1 MNTNLVARNAK
12 PNTRTGFGEVCA
24 GLYLLTNSQGIK
36 TWKCNYTY
44 RGRYS
49 VADLGRYPDV
59 TPNAAI
65 AKRLAIKD
73 QVKAGLDPRDA
84 ARQTRAANEATSDNT
99 VEVMADRWLKRQPSV
114 RNWSDG
120 YAILVAA
127 RLRNH
132 VYPQIGKRPIAGI
145 TTQDIETLIDGIM
158 GKGLRAQAVHVKQHL
173 QLLFDYAKR
182 HNFVADNVVRQIAEE
197 LPVRKSGDER
207 EIKRARVG
215 TIEEA
220 RLVLAA
226 MESSPASG
234 FLKLAHRLIALTATR
249 KMEAADAAWSEIKQG
264 QDGWTWTIPA
274 ARMKGPIGK
283 KQEHVIPLS
292 PQALE
297 VFQAAR
303 RLADVLGIDS
313 PLVFPG
319 RGRLSLERST
329 FNHVMIDA
337 LPSVGLAGKHTVHGW
352 RGTFSTL
359 QNTEDP
365 AHKMI
370 IEVMLAHKT
379 ESNVSGRYNDSVYL
393 KPRLEIACAW
403 ADKLLL
409 GAPTALQIA
418 GIEPA
423 GNVVPFIRKVA

>member
-1 MNTNLVARNAK
+1 MNTNLEARNAK
-12 PNTRTGFGEVCA
+12 PNTRTGFGAVCK
-24 GLYLLTNSQGIK
+24 GLYLLTNGEGIK

-84 ARQTRAANEATSDNT
+84 ARQTRAANEAASDNT
-99 VEVMADRWLKRQPSV
+99 VQVLAERWLARQPDV
-114 RNWSDG
+114 RDWSEG
-120 YAILVAA
+120 YAAQVAA
-127 RLRNH
+127 RLVNH

-145 TTQDIETLIDGIM
+145 TTQDVEALIDRIV
-158 GKGLRAQAVHVKQHL
+158 GKGMRAQAVHVRQHL
-173 QLLFDYAKR
+173 QLMFDYAKR
-182 HNFVADNVVRQIAEE
+182 HNFVPVNVVRQIAEE
-197 LPVRKSGDER
+197 LPSRKRGDER

-215 TIEEA
+215 TIEDA
-220 RLVLAA
+220 RLVLHAV
-226 MESSPASG
+226 ESSRAG
-234 FLKLAHRLIALTATR
+234 VFMKLLHRLIALTAVR
-249 KMEAADAAWSEIKQG
+249 KMEAQDAVWSEFDEVKQ
-264 QDGWTWTIPA
+264 TWTIPG
-274 ARMKGPIGK
+274 ARMKGRRGQ

-292 PQALE
+292 QQALE

-303 RLADVLGIDS
+303 KAADVLGIDS
-313 PLVFPG
+313 QRVFPDP
-319 RGRLSLERST
+319 RGRSLGRSSL
-329 FNHVMIDA
+329 NDLMDRA
-337 LPSVGLAGKHTVHGW
+337 LPQVGLAGKHTIHGW

-365 AHKMI
+365 AQKLI

-393 KPRLEIACAW
+393 KHRLEVARTW

-423 GNVVPFIRKVA
+423 GNVLPFFRKVA